1 MKLAF
6 KLFIFLSPLAIV
18 GAESLSLTTNQ
29 IKIIC
34 KKQRSRS
41 ACIKELE
48 DKNYNLKKG
57 NIIKIPVV
65 PYKR

>member
-6 KLFIFLSPLAIV
+6 KLLVLFTHLLIMSE
-18 GAESLSLTTNQ
+18 ESLSLTTNQ
-29 IKIIC
+29 IKNIC
-34 KKQRSRS
+34 KKQPRKF

-48 DKNYNLKKG
+48 DKKYNLQRG
-57 NIIKIPVV
+57 NLIKIPVI